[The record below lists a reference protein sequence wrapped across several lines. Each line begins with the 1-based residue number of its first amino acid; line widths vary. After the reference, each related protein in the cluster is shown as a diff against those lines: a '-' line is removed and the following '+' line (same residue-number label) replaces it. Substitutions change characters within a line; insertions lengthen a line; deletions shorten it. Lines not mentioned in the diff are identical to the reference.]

1 MDLKKYQKNHY
12 GQKLKKIF
20 KRSKPIMNHNYI
32 IIDGFVED
40 TIDEFEKKNNFN
52 NFEIFFFKFIF

>member
-1 MDLKKYQKNHY
+1 
-12 GQKLKKIF
+12 
-20 KRSKPIMNHNYI
+20 MNHNYI

-52 NFEIFFFKFIF
+52 NFEIFLYI